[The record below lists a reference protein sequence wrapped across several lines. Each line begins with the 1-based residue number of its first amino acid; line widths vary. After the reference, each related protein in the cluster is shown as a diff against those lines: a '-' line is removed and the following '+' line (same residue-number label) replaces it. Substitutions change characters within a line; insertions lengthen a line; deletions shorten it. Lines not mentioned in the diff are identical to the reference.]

1 NSATLNAGF
10 NLWGNGRDRPT
21 VIELGDDQGWH
32 LYSQRNSDGSVAFSA
47 IGDIYAG
54 GSLHAGGNTIATDGN
69 IYGSLW
75 GGWLNDWLNNQ
86 FAACNNNI
94 NARAP
99 RNTASLATNGWFRD
113 ASTGLIV
120 QWGTHPG
127 GAGTYTV
134 NLPQP
139 FPHAGLWA
147 LGWVAASLGYGQD
160 DFSNSAGLI
169 NNSQIQVT
177 IDHDTGTSWIAIG
190 Y

>member
-1 NSATLNAGF
+1 NSGQF
-10 NLWGNGRDRPT
+10 
-21 VIELGDDQGWH
+21 
-32 LYSQRNSDGSVAFSA
+32 YSPS
-47 IGDIYAG
+47 
-54 GSLHAGGNTIATDGN
+54 SLHAGAAIFGNNGDV
-69 IYGSLW
+69 YGSAW
-75 GGWLNDWLNNQ
+75 GNAWLTTWLSNQ
-86 FAACNNNI
+86 FAARDNNI

-120 QWGTHPG
+120 QWGTQHGRTG
-127 GAGTYTV
+127 GHTV
-134 NLPQP
+134 NLPLP
-139 FPHAGLWA
+139 FPNAGLWSM
-147 LGWVAASLGYGQD
+147 GWVAASLGYGQD